1 MCTNTHALQ
10 NKAKIQRLF
19 FLGRKVMTNL
29 DLLRYHFADKGLY
42 SQSYGFSSSHIQMC
56 ELGNTK
62 RLSTKELMPSNYDAR
77 ENSFESFPLD
87 SKEIKP
93 LNTKGNQPWK
103 IVERTDAETEAPV
116 LWPPDAKSQLIGK
129 DPDAGKDW
137 GQERRQQQRMRW
149 LIPIIDSIDMNLS
162 KLQEIVKDRE
172 AWCAAVHGVAKKWT
186 RLSD

>member
-1 MCTNTHALQ
+1 
-10 NKAKIQRLF
+10 
-19 FLGRKVMTNL
+19 MTNL

-93 LNTKGNQPWK
+93 LNTKGNQP
-103 IVERTDAETEAPV
+103 
-116 LWPPDAKSQLIGK
+116 
-129 DPDAGKDW
+129 
-137 GQERRQQQRMRW
+137 
-149 LIPIIDSIDMNLS
+149 
-162 KLQEIVKDRE
+162 
-172 AWCAAVHGVAKKWT
+172 
-186 RLSD
+186 